1 MALTPD
7 DVVHKEFQHVR
18 FKDGLDP
25 DEVDD
30 YLDEIVVE
38 WRKTIEENT
47 RLKARVA
54 ELEAGASAVPGL
66 GIPAATPLGAAPAAG
81 SENDAAFTGIIAVA
95 QRVHD
100 QYVAEG
106 QSKARETVAEAEMRA
121 AQILSQA
128 ETGHREAMARLSGE
142 RDGLERKINELREF
156 ENSYR
161 TQLRSYFEGQ
171 LRQLDSVQPAAG
183 SAAPLGL

>member
-30 YLDEIVVE
+30 FLDEIVVE
-38 WRKTIEENT
+38 WRKTLDENT
-47 RLKARVA
+47 QLKARVA
-54 ELEAGASAVPGL
+54 ELEAA
-66 GIPAATPLGAAPAAG
+66 AAPAGGPVIAPVAPIPPVTPASPPAG
-81 SENDAAFTGIIAVA
+81 DEQSTGIIAVA

-100 QYVAEG
+100 EYIAEG
-106 QSKARETVAEAEMRA
+106 QAKSRQLVSEAEARA
-121 AQILSQA
+121 NQILTQA
-128 ETGHREAMARLSGE
+128 ETQHRENMMRLDVE
-142 RDGLERKINELREF
+142 RDSLEKKIGELREF

-171 LRQLDSVQPAAG
+171 LRQLDSAQPAAG
-183 SAAPLGL
+183 PALS